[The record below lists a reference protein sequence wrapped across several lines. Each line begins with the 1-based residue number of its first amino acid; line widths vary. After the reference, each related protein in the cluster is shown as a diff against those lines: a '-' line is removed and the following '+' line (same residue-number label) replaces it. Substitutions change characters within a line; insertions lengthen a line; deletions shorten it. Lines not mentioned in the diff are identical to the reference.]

1 MEFSITAT
9 FQISFVSFLVL
20 LSVATS
26 QLNPCNFPAIFNFGA
41 SNSDTGGFSAAL
53 SALKPPFGETFFHR
67 PAGRISDGRII
78 LDFIGGIFATLIPKQ
93 EYFSKALYT
102 FDIGQNDLTALIF
115 GNMTKEQVKASVS
128 DIVKTFSENV
138 KNIYNLG
145 ARSFWIHNTGPLGCL
160 SLFLTKFPSA
170 EKDEYGCAKANN
182 EVAQYFNQQLKEALA
197 QLRKEFPDAAI
208 TYVDIYSAKLSLFQ
222 DPKKYGFELPHVA
235 CCGYGGEYNFDSG
248 EYCGGTINVNGTN
261 ILVGSCKN
269 PSARILWDG
278 IHYTEAAN
286 KVVFDKISTG
296 AFSDPPVPLNMTSIF
311 NFGAS
316 NSDTGG
322 YSVSMKALKS
332 PYGETYFHRPA
343 GRYSDGRIILDFIA
357 QNFGLPY
364 LSPYLDS
371 LGSNFSTGANFGTA
385 GSTIQPQSNYSI
397 VGYVFSPFSLDVQY
411 NQFINFIPRTK
422 FFREK
427 GGIFATLM
435 PKEEHFSKA
444 LYTYDIG
451 QNDLTASFASFRPI
465 KQIIDSI
472 PDIVKK
478 FTENVKVVKYPS
490 TGFEDP
496 QVACCGYGG
505 KYNCN
510 LMVGCGNTIKVNGT
524 EISAGSCGKASVRVM
539 WDGTHYT
546 EAANKVVFDKIS
558 SGAFTDPPIPLN
570 MACLRSIDTKF

>member
-1 MEFSITAT
+1 MEFSRNTKFHIP
-9 FQISFVSFLVL
+9 FVSLFTILLVVTTI
-20 LSVATS
+20 SNHVFAKG
-26 QLNPCNFPAIFNFGA
+26 PCNFPAIFNFGA
-41 SNSDTGGFSAAL
+41 SNA
-53 SALKPPFGETFFHR
+53 
-67 PAGRISDGRII
+67 
-78 LDFIGGIFATLIPKQ
+78 
-93 EYFSKALYT
+93 
-102 FDIGQNDLTALIF
+102 
-115 GNMTKEQVKASVS
+115 
-128 DIVKTFSENV
+128 
-138 KNIYNLG
+138 
-145 ARSFWIHNTGPLGCL
+145 
-160 SLFLTKFPSA
+160 
-170 EKDEYGCAKANN
+170 
-182 EVAQYFNQQLKEALA
+182 
-197 QLRKEFPDAAI
+197 
-208 TYVDIYSAKLSLFQ
+208 
-222 DPKKYGFELPHVA
+222 
-235 CCGYGGEYNFDSG
+235 
-248 EYCGGTINVNGTN
+248 
-261 ILVGSCKN
+261 
-269 PSARILWDG
+269 
-278 IHYTEAAN
+278 
-286 KVVFDKISTG
+286 
-296 AFSDPPVPLNMTSIF
+296 
-311 NFGAS
+311 
-316 NSDTGG
+316 DTGG

-332 PYGETYFHRPA
+332 PYGETYFHKPA

-411 NQFINFIPRTK
+411 NQFLNFIPRTK

-435 PKEEHFSKA
+435 PQEEYFSKA

-478 FTENVKVVKYPS
+478 FTENVKNIYDLGGRSFWIHSTGPLGCHPSFLSDHSIGERDEYGCIKELNEVCKYFNLNLKEALAQLRKDLPNAAITYVDIYS
-490 TGFEDP
+490 AKYSLFQDPKKYGFEDP

-505 KYNCN
+505 KYNFN
-510 LMVGCGNTIKVNGT
+510 HIVGCGDSMKVNGT

-539 WDGTHYT
+539 WDGIHYT

-570 MACLRSIDTKF
+570 MACLRSSDTKF